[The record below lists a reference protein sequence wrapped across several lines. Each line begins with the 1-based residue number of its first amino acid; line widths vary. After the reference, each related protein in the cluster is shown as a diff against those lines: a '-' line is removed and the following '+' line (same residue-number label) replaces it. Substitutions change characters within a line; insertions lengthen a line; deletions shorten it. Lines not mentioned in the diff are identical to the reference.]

1 MRVNKLKNKQKHET
15 KLNYVKRSTLLQM
28 MPEVTSPD
36 NFCHFTTRH
45 SWITIHHSPITIR
58 HSFWLYLYFD
68 YININNKYD

>member
-36 NFCHFTTRH
+36 NFCHFTTRN
-45 SWITIHHSPITIR
+45 SWI
-58 HSFWLYLYFD
+58 
-68 YININNKYD
+68 